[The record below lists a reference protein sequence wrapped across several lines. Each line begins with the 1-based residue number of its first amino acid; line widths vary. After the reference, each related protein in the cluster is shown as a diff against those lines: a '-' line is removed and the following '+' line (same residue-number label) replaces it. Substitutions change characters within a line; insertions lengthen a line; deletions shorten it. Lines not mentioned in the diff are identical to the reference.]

1 MTMNSATWHSRA
13 DLGGQGQHRLYVNS
27 CLLVYYFCHLDGD
40 GKGTRF
46 FKYLDKIR
54 EGRDAWSA
62 FFNDPRVKLS
72 PDGRFSYPS
81 DLPLPSQPRDDTYG
95 LGQLNLLLDGR
106 DKDKLQKDVVEGF
119 KKIGVRM

>member
-1 MTMNSATWHSRA
+1 MA
-13 DLGGQGQHRLYVNS
+13 S

-40 GKGTRF
+40 AKGTRF

-54 EGRDAWSA
+54 EGRDAWTA

-81 DLPLPSQPRDDTYG
+81 TLPLPTQPREDTYG
-95 LGQLNLLLDGR
+95 LEQLSIQLDGR
-106 DKDKLQKDVVEGF
+106 DKDKLQKDVVDGF
-119 KKIGVRM
+119 KKIGVRW